1 MKKMLFLTLI
11 INFNSW
17 AQDRVLLNDQKWMN
31 AEVNGSTVLCSAKGY
46 GLEELK
52 INIKSLDGWT
62 LLDHTNLRF
71 GSESRL
77 PCMTAGACKSPVFGN
92 NTGFSIDDVI
102 RNNPRI
108 EKILVKR
115 QVIES
120 RSLNNRDNVAFC
132 SRSLTEKLET
142 VIAGI
147 PFHHQRSIETGEE
160 LPASECSI

>member
-1 MKKMLFLTLI
+1 MKKIIFLTLI
-11 INFNSW
+11 FNFNAW
-17 AQDRVLLNDQKWMN
+17 AQDRVLLNDQRWMI
-31 AEVNGSTVLCSAKGY
+31 AEVNESTVLCSAKGY

-62 LLDHTNLRF
+62 LLDHTNIRF

-77 PCMTAGACKSPVFGN
+77 PCMTAGACKSPISGN
-92 NTGFSIDDVI
+92 TTGFSIDDVI
-102 RNNPRI
+102 RNNPRT

-120 RSLNNRDNVAFC
+120 RRISNRDNETFC

-142 VIAGI
+142 VISGI
-147 PFHHQRSIETGEE
+147 PFHHQRIINTGETF
-160 LPASECSI
+160 PTSECNI